1 MFKIALVILQAIVTT
16 ILMAQHTVTFKVKS
30 LPQYHSSGSD
40 IYIAGSFNGWNPQD
54 AAYRFNKDSN
64 GNYFLNFSLADGRY
78 EYKLTRGGWETVEC
92 RQGGVSGENHYLA
105 VESDITVNVTVEE
118 WKDRFPVKQ
127 KESTA
132 SKNVRVVDSAFLIP
146 QLNRTRKIWIYLP
159 ENYHTSR
166 ESFPVLYMHDG
177 QNVFDDT
184 TSFAGEWGVDDYLD
198 SVYQKG
204 IQAIVVAIDNGGA
217 KRMNEYNPY
226 DTKKFGKGEGKA
238 YVDFIVKTLKPFID
252 KNYRTKK
259 DKTNTTIAGSSMG
272 GLITFYA
279 VLQYPRVFGGA
290 GIFSPSLWVAPKLFD
305 EIKTKAAKLNSRIYF
320 YVGKQED
327 EEMVQNVLKAVE
339 LMNKYSKSKIT
350 AVIRDDGQHSEAT
363 WRREFPL
370 FYEWLI
376 K

>member
-1 MFKIALVILQAIVTT
+1 MVKTALAILQTITTT
-16 ILMAQHTVTFKVKS
+16 ILMAQHTVIVKIKS
-30 LPQYHSSGSD
+30 LPQYHSPGSD
-40 IYIAGSFNGWNPQD
+40 IYLAGSFNGWNPQD
-54 AAYRFNKDSN
+54 AAYRFIKDSS
-64 GNYFLNFSLADGRY
+64 GTYSLRFSVVDGSY
-78 EYKLTRGGWETVEC
+78 EYKLTRGGWETVEVKN
-92 RQGGVSGENHYLA
+92 GGASIDNHLL
-105 VESDITVNVTVEE
+105 TVDADTTVDVAVEE
-118 WKDRFPVKQ
+118 WKDRFPALQ

-132 SKNVRVVDSAFLIP
+132 SKNVRIVDAAFFIP
-146 QLNRTRKIWIYLP
+146 QLQRTRKIWIYLP
-159 ENYHTSR
+159 ENYHTTSER
-166 ESFPVLYMHDG
+166 FPVLYMHDG

-198 SVYQKG
+198 SAHEKG
-204 IQAIVVAIDNGGA
+204 IEAIVVAIDNGGA

-226 DTKKFGKGEGKA
+226 DSKRFGKGEGKA

-259 DKTNTTIAGSSMG
+259 DKANTSIAGSSMG

-279 VLQYPRVFGGA
+279 ILQYPRVFGGA
-290 GIFSPSLWVAPKLFD
+290 GLFSPSLWAAPKLFD
-305 EIKTKAAKLNSRIYF
+305 EIKSKASKLNSKVYF

-327 EEMVQNVLKAVE
+327 EEMVQNMLKAIE
-339 LMNKYSKSKIT
+339 MMNKYSKSKIN
-350 AVIRDDGQHSEAT
+350 AVIRDDGKHSEST